1 MPVRRQKHA
10 KKNKAFLPKE
20 IFNLRG
26 FFKLQV
32 SIFVK
37 HTIFQKKKQK
47 TKNKKTKNKKTKKTS
62 CLRQ

>member
-37 HTIFQKKKQK
+37 HTIFQK
-47 TKNKKTKNKKTKKTS
+47 NNNKKTKKTL

>member
-37 HTIFQKKKQK
+37 HTIFQKKKKNKKKQK
-47 TKNKKTKNKKTKKTS
+47 TKKKTKKTS

>member
-37 HTIFQKKKQK
+37 HTIFQKQKQKQK
-47 TKNKKTKNKKTKKTS
+47 TKKKQKKH
-62 CLRQ
+62 RV

>member
-37 HTIFQKKKQK
+37 HTIFQKK
-47 TKNKKTKNKKTKKTS
+47 TNKKNKKTKKTS

>member
-37 HTIFQKKKQK
+37 HYFPKKTKTKKNKQKTKKKQK
-47 TKNKKTKNKKTKKTS
+47 KH
-62 CLRQ
+62 RV

>member
-37 HTIFQKKKQK
+37 HTIFQKKNKKQK
-47 TKNKKTKNKKTKKTS
+47 TKKQKTKKQKKH
-62 CLRQ
+62 RV